1 MQPSTL
7 TQDHNHVQQLQQ
19 SQPSALQHR
28 LWSGLPS
35 AQCHLAWF
43 PSAGHAQQLA
53 AVAPGLWRSAPA
65 PAGNFAAL
73 APAPVALAEIQAIN
87 ETVSARACRTSLY
100 SCSMPDPGWTAVVAE
115 LPPFSP
121 PPLCCWLHHLCLRQ
135 CCWLHCRWLQPSHCK
150 LHNMQAAQHGTAPAA
165 ISQHTTVPV
174 QVTEQSL
181 LTQMG
186 VVLQVAGA
194 QFAADI
200 ERAAAVNRCVCLRRQ
215 SE

>member
-115 LPPFSP
+115 LTPVLPTPTVVLVEPSVVTP
-121 PPLCCWLHHLCLRQ
+121 VMLAPLPAGYSLPTASCTT
-135 CCWLHCRWLQPSHCK
+135 CK
-150 LHNMQAAQHGTAPAA
+150 LHSMGQLQRPSHSTPLSPCR
-165 ISQHTTVPV
+165 SQ
-174 QVTEQSL
+174 S
-181 LTQMG
+181 
-186 VVLQVAGA
+186 
-194 QFAADI
+194 
-200 ERAAAVNRCVCLRRQ
+200 RAY
-215 SE
+215 